1 MAAKP
6 VCLVCKKEME
16 PGFLTDLGH
25 GNAINLPRWCPGTPT
40 TGFWTTG
47 EVKSSQYHLGVSVV
61 AYRCP
66 ECEALR
72 LYAPSVP
79 PLSSHS

>member
-6 VCLVCKKEME
+6 TCLVCQKEME
-16 PGFLTDLGH
+16 PGFMTDFKHL
-25 GNAINLPRWCPGTPT
+25 NQIVLPRWCPGTPEKGSWF
-40 TGFWTTG
+40 TGS
-47 EVKSSQYHLGVSVV
+47 EVKASQMEAGLKVI

-72 LYAPSVP
+72 LYAPSAQ
-79 PLSSHS
+79 